1 VGIRGRLT
9 ALSVGVA
16 VPLVLVGLAALGG
29 LWRESR
35 EQLDLSVEKQAQLAA
50 VAFER
55 WVDGQRQPLTTLAA
69 YAASRG
75 ERPSEVREDLARVVG
90 TRPDWI
96 DLRVLNAS
104 QKTLT
109 VHPEGADPLAPE
121 LVTELFEEIGRR
133 GSWTVARD
141 WSSEAEHPVLLI
153 GVPAEGGGTVVARV
167 DGAAL
172 RELFKDIQL
181 SSGGVIAVFDARDRL
196 LYRSAT
202 AAPNVGVDVSFT
214 PLFAAL
220 DERRTAVVESVSP
233 YDGVER
239 VYGLAHAGVTDMVV
253 MVGTPSAVLHAPA
266 RRQLTRYAALSA
278 VALLAALVATA
289 LIARGIVRPV
299 RRLDDAARAF
309 GAGDLTARATPA
321 SGGEIGRL
329 AETFNVMA
337 AQSEERES
345 RLAELDRLKSE
356 FVSSVSHELRTPLTT
371 IKTLTRVLQRG
382 GQTEGERREYLE
394 TISVECDR
402 QIDLVLNLLDL
413 SRIEAGKSTTSP
425 KRVDAGEVVSACVA
439 MERHAAESRGQGLL
453 AVVPEDL
460 PPARADRTALRRV
473 LCGLVENA
481 IKYTPDGGSI
491 TLRAEGSDDE
501 VLIHVADTGRGIAPE
516 DVPHVFEK
524 FYRGRAPEGANGD
537 DPPPDVSEEFAEEF
551 AEAPGVGLGLYI
563 AQTITRQ
570 MGGSITVE
578 SAPGRGSTFTVR
590 LPAWRDGLEGAGAH
604 DGGEDGRTAARG

>member
-1 VGIRGRLT
+1 VGIRGRLI
-9 ALSVGVA
+9 ALSIGVA
-16 VPLVLVGLAALGG
+16 VPLVLVGLAALVG

-75 ERPSEVREDLARVVG
+75 ERPAEVREDLARVVG
-90 TRPDWI
+90 TRPNWL
-96 DLRVLNAS
+96 DLRVLDAAKN
-104 QKTLT
+104 TLA
-109 VHPEGADPLAPE
+109 VHPGTAAPLAPE
-121 LVTELFEEIGRR
+121 LTEELFAELGRR
-133 GSWTVARD
+133 QSWTAMRD

-153 GVPAEGGGTVVARV
+153 GVPLGGGGAVVARV

-172 RELFKDIQL
+172 RELFKDIL
-181 SSGGVIAVFDARDRL
+181 LPPGGVIAVFDARDRL

-220 DERRTAVVESVSP
+220 NERRTAVVESVSP

-239 VYGLAHAGVTDMVV
+239 VYGLAHAGAADMVV
-253 MVGTPSAVLHAPA
+253 MVGTPSALLHAPA
-266 RRQLTRYAALSA
+266 RRQLTRYAALSGL
-278 VALLAALVATA
+278 ALLAALAATI
-289 LIARGIVRPV
+289 LLARGIVRPV

-309 GAGDLTARATPA
+309 GAGDLAARTPA
-321 SGGEIGRL
+321 EGGGEIGRL

-371 IKTLTRVLQRG
+371 IKTLTRLLLRG
-382 GQTEGERREYLE
+382 GLPEEERREYLE

-413 SRIEAGKSTTSP
+413 SRIEAGKAGLSLG
-425 KRVDAGEVVSACVA
+425 RVDAGELLSACVL
-439 MERHAAESRGQGLL
+439 MERHAADSRGHELL
-453 AVVPEDL
+453 AIVPPGL

-473 LCGLVENA
+473 LCSLIENA

-491 TLRAEGSDDE
+491 TLKAEDSDGE
-501 VLIHVADTGRGIAPE
+501 VLIRIADTGRGIAPE

-524 FYRGRAPEGANGD
+524 FYRGRVPEAGNGGG
-537 DPPPDVSEEFAEEF
+537 PPRDASADTAEEF

-570 MGGSITVE
+570 MGGAITVE
-578 SAPGRGSTFTVR
+578 SAPGCGSTFTVR
-590 LPAWRDGLEGAGAH
+590 LPVWRDGAEHEGS
-604 DGGEDGRTAARG
+604 

>member
-1 VGIRGRLT
+1 MGVRGRLI
-9 ALSVGVA
+9 ALSIGVA
-16 VPLVLVGLAALGG
+16 VPLVLVGLAALWG

-55 WVDGQRQPLTTLAA
+55 WVDGQRQPLTTLGT
-69 YAASRG
+69 YAAARG
-75 ERPSEVREDLARVVG
+75 ERPSEVREDLARVVS
-90 TRPDWI
+90 THTDWV
-96 DLRVLNAS
+96 DLRVLDQTKRPLA
-104 QKTLT
+104 
-109 VHPEGADPLAPE
+109 VHPDNAALLAPE
-121 LVTELFEEIGRR
+121 LAEELFAEVGRR
-133 GSWTVARD
+133 GGWTAIRD

-153 GVPAEGGGTVVARV
+153 GVPSEGGGAVVARV

-172 RELFKDIQL
+172 RELFKEIQL

-202 AAPNVGVDVSFT
+202 EQPNVGVDVSFT

-220 DERRTAVVESVSP
+220 NERRTAVVESVSP

-239 VYGLAHAGVTDMVV
+239 VYGLAHAGATDMVV
-253 MVGTPSAVLHAPA
+253 MVGTPSAILHAPA
-266 RRQLTRYAALSA
+266 WRQMTRYAALSA

-289 LIARGIVRPV
+289 LLARGIVRPV

-309 GAGDLTARATPA
+309 GAGDLTARAMPA
-321 SGGEIGRL
+321 GGGEIGRL
-329 AETFNVMA
+329 AETFNTMA

-382 GQTEGERREYLE
+382 GQTEEERREYLE

-413 SRIEAGKSTTSP
+413 SRIEAGKSTISP
-425 KRVDAGEVVSACVA
+425 RRVDAGEVVSACVA
-439 MERHAAESRGQGLL
+439 MERHAAESRGQELL
-453 AVVPEDL
+453 AVAPEDL
-460 PPARADRTALRRV
+460 PPACADRTALRRV

-491 TLRAEGSDDE
+491 TLRAEGSDE
-501 VLIHVADTGRGIAPE
+501 GVLIHVVDSGRGIAPE

-524 FYRGRAPEGANGD
+524 FYRGRVPEVLNGD
-537 DPPPDVSEEFAEEF
+537 GSPPDVSEEV

-570 MGGSITVE
+570 MGGTITVE
-578 SAPGRGSTFTVR
+578 SAPGRGSIFTVR
-590 LPAWRDGLEGAGAH
+590 LPVWRDGLEGAGAQEE
-604 DGGEDGRTAARG
+604 GEDG

>member
-1 VGIRGRLT
+1 MGIRGRLI
-9 ALSVGVA
+9 ALSIGVA

-75 ERPSEVREDLARVVG
+75 ERPSEVREDLERVVG
-90 TRPDWI
+90 TRPNWI
-96 DLRVLNAS
+96 DLRVLDAA
-104 QKTLT
+104 QKPLA
-109 VHPEGADPLAPE
+109 VHPETAAPLAPE
-121 LVTELFEEIGRR
+121 LVAELFEETERR
-133 GSWTVARD
+133 EGWTAMRD
-141 WSSEAEHPVLLI
+141 WSSEADHPVLLI
-153 GVPAEGGGTVVARV
+153 GVPLGGGGAVVARV

-172 RELFKDIQL
+172 RELFKDIRL

-220 DERRTAVVESVSP
+220 KERRTAVVESVSP

-239 VYGLAHAGVTDMVV
+239 VYGLAHAGATDHVV
-253 MVGTPSAVLHAPA
+253 MVGTPSAALHAPA
-266 RRQLTRYAALSA
+266 RRQLTWYAALSGL
-278 VALLAALVATA
+278 ALLSALVAA
-289 LIARGIVRPV
+289 VILARGIVRPV
-299 RRLDDAARAF
+299 SSLGEAARAF
-309 GAGDLTARATPA
+309 GSGDLAARAPA
-321 SGGEIGRL
+321 AGGGEIERL

-371 IKTLTRVLQRG
+371 IKTLTRLLLRG
-382 GQTEGERREYLE
+382 VQDEGERREYLE

-413 SRIEAGKSTTSP
+413 SRIEAGKFSFSP
-425 KRVDAGEVVSACVA
+425 KRVDAGEVLSACVA
-439 MERHAAESRGQGLL
+439 MERHAAESRGHELL

-473 LCGLVENA
+473 LCSLIENA
-481 IKYTPDGGSI
+481 IKYTADGGSI
-491 TLRAEGSDDE
+491 TLKAEDAGGE
-501 VLIHVADTGRGIAPE
+501 VLIHVSDSGRGIAPE

-524 FYRGRAPEGANGD
+524 FYRGRAPEASNGD
-537 DPPPDVSEEFAEEF
+537 GHGSEVLIDTAEDF

-563 AQTITRQ
+563 AQKVTGQ

-578 SAPGRGSTFTVR
+578 SVPGRGSTFTVR
-590 LPAWRDGLEGAGAH
+590 LSAWRDGLEDALTHERGG
-604 DGGEDGRTAARG
+604 DG